1 MVYGVY
7 IVRDLKSTF
16 MTPGFSMND
25 EVAVRNFAH
34 AVTTSQ
40 DVIHSH
46 RQDFELYK
54 VGTYDNETG
63 VISMLEVKELLC
75 EGKDFE

>member
-1 MVYGVY
+1 MIFGVY
-7 IVRDLKSTF
+7 VVRDIKSTF
-16 MTPGFSMND
+16 MTPAFSIND
-25 EVAVRNFAH
+25 QVAVRNFAH

-46 RQDFELYK
+46 KEDFELYK
-54 VGTYDNETG
+54 VGEYDNETG
-63 VISMLEVKELLC
+63 FITRFEVKDLLC